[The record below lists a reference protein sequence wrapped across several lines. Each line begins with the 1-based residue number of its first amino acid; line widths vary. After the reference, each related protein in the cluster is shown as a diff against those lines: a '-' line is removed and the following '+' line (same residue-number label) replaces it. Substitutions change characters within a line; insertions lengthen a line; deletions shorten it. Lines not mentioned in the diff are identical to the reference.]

1 MTTKPVSSYIFVIW
15 IIFIMSLLNGYLMA
29 VQSLDASRQ
38 QIDQLF
44 SGFSFAR
51 DISTFQLF
59 LYIFLNNASKALFVV
74 LTGFFFGI
82 APIFF
87 VFTNA
92 NLIGVVIAVF
102 GAREGFVRVA
112 LSLLPHGIF
121 EIPAILIASG
131 YGLWLGV
138 RFYRKIHFG
147 EPFKEAF
154 YFAIRKY
161 FTVVFPM
168 LLLAAF
174 IEAYVTTLLIAVVG
188 R

>member
-1 MTTKPVSSYIFVIW
+1 MTTKPVSSYIFIIW
-15 IIFIMSLLNGYLMA
+15 IIFILSLANGYFMA
-29 VQSLDASRQ
+29 MQNPVESRQ
-38 QIDQLF
+38 AIDQVF

-51 DISTFQLF
+51 NLPTFQLF
-59 LYIFLNNASKALFVV
+59 LYIFLNNASKAFLVV

-82 APIFF
+82 VPIFF
-87 VFTNA
+87 VFSNA
-92 NLIGVVIAVF
+92 NLIGIVVAVL
-102 GAREGFVRVA
+102 GAREGFLRIV

-121 EIPAILIASG
+121 EIPAVLIASG

-138 RFYRKIHFG
+138 RFWRKLRFG

-154 YFAIRKY
+154 RFAVRKY
-161 FTVVFPM
+161 FTVVLPL

-174 IEAYVTTLLIAVVG
+174 IEAYVTTLLIAAI

>member
-15 IIFIMSLLNGYLMA
+15 IIFILALANGYLMA
-29 VQSLDASRQ
+29 VQNPDASRQ
-38 QIDQLF
+38 TIDQLF

-51 DISTFQLF
+51 NISTFQLF
-59 LYIFLNNASKALFVV
+59 IYILLNNSIKAFLVI
-74 LTGFFFGI
+74 LLGFFFGI
-82 APIFF
+82 VPIFF

-92 NLIGVVIAVF
+92 NLIGLVLAVF
-102 GAREGFVRVA
+102 GAREGFLKVV

-138 RFYRKIHFG
+138 RFYRKLRYG
-147 EPFKEAF
+147 EPFMEAF
-154 YFAIRKY
+154 RFAMRKY
-161 FTVVFPM
+161 FTVVFPL

-174 IEAYVTTLLIAVVG
+174 IEACISTILA
-188 R
+188 RS